1 MDDKSFPEMVFS
13 NENEIEE
20 LLSDQVRDKKH
31 IILGSNL

>member
-1 MDDKSFPEMVFS
+1 MVFS